1 MLSLNDEMLHRVTY
15 RVGSSQKEFVVT
27 MPVSPFM
34 RDPKKSFYGHILEGL
49 EKEEAE
55 QKQKILSFH
64 PKINARKIILR
75 CEKKNCNI
83 MEFRIPLQI
92 KASLN
97 FSNVSHNDP
106 FFYGDKFIKYPDGS
120 VHLHVELVEE
130 KVEKNFQEKNGNSGT
145 FLNVPGSISL
155 DDDSTWLGDDDM
167 SFETSRRSLR
177 SSKSSRSRRSS
188 KSSSSRL
195 SASSGRRSLGG
206 FSGGGHSI
214 KS

>member
-1 MLSLNDEMLHRVTY
+1 
-15 RVGSSQKEFVVT
+15 
-27 MPVSPFM
+27 
-34 RDPKKSFYGHILEGL
+34 
-49 EKEEAE
+49 
-55 QKQKILSFH
+55 
-64 PKINARKIILR
+64 
-75 CEKKNCNI
+75 

-130 KVEKNFQEKNGNSGT
+130 KVEKNFQEKNGNLGT

-188 KSSSSRL
+188 KSKSSSSRL

-214 KS
+214 KSRKTVAGTTMIGNKRKLQKRTNVLTIGGSKNKEVDSL